1 MPGSLLGTQVRRVED
16 RELLVG
22 GGTFVDN
29 HWAEGVGHAVFVRS
43 PFAHATLGPI
53 DTSEAEQAPGVLA
66 VYTAQDLGT
75 GGLKS
80 FADVNE
86 QCPRGPLAHEKVR
99 FVGDPIAL
107 VIAET
112 RAQAVDAAELVDV
125 DYDDLPV
132 VADVEAAVADGAPL

>member
-22 GGTFVDN
+22 DGTFVDN
-29 HWAEGVGHAVFVRS
+29 HRVEGVGHAVFVRS

-53 DTSEAEQAPGVLA
+53 DTSEAEQSPGVLA
-66 VYTAQDLGT
+66 VYTAEDLGT

-86 QCPRGPLAHEKVR
+86 QCPRGPLAAREGPVR
-99 FVGDPIAL
+99 G
-107 VIAET
+107 
-112 RAQAVDAAELVDV
+112 
-125 DYDDLPV
+125 
-132 VADVEAAVADGAPL
+132 

>member
-22 GGTFVDN
+22 DGTFVDN
-29 HWAEGVGHAVFVRS
+29 QRVEGVGHAVFVRS
-43 PFAHATLGPI
+43 PFAHAALGPI

-66 VYTAQDLGT
+66 VCTAEDLGT

-86 QCPRGPLAHEKVR
+86 
-99 FVGDPIAL
+99 
-107 VIAET
+107 
-112 RAQAVDAAELVDV
+112 
-125 DYDDLPV
+125 
-132 VADVEAAVADGAPL
+132 